1 MVSSECGSRTIQC
14 TTCVPKVIGSEITI
28 LENAREDLGK
38 CVSRKML
45 FIKGSTI
52 FGSIP
57 CSAWIITRAKMS
69 SSEGDLGELQNAT
82 SSGNEIDR
90 QIHPSEM
97 YRVNFTPFWL
107 RRPTFLQEALIQEKT
122 LQRRPQALLP
132 EKTLHKVRARSEQ
145 TFLEDNTPGDG
156 TRRCGSRA
164 QRRRRWPEVHV
175 QVRDFV
181 RWAYLPILSI
191 VLGMR
196 LSRYPMHEIHVPQL
210 SQNHPQLSFA
220 SSPTW
225 LRFIPNG
232 VPK

>member
-122 LQRRPQALLP
+122 LQRRPSKRVPSKRPSSTVPQAM
-132 EKTLHKVRARSEQ
+132 ERARARPSR
-145 TFLEDNTPGDG
+145 EDP
-156 TRRCGSRA
+156 RPSS
-164 QRRRRWPEVHV
+164 QRRPSTRCE
-175 QVRDFV
+175 QG
-181 RWAYLPILSI
+181 A
-191 VLGMR
+191 
-196 LSRYPMHEIHVPQL
+196 SRP
-210 SQNHPQLSFA
+210 S
-220 SSPTW
+220 
-225 LRFIPNG
+225 
-232 VPK
+232 